1 VSIPISAQ
9 LVTQHFSVNTHTS
22 PFSKMSKDPN
32 VIRIKPYYYI
42 HVLDNNSNVTR
53 VEVGPNTY
61 TRQEHEKIVQGP
73 DPMIMIPPRHYCIIS
88 NPVIRDAKGK
98 PVFDAHGNVKIRFGD
113 EEIRFEQDPFPLY
126 PGELLFGKVNALQ
139 VVGPDAALRLRAIRD
154 FEDKTAGDEWLF
166 KGPATYKPRVEVQV
180 VEVIRATIIKPNTAL
195 KLRARKQ
202 CVDSKNASRD
212 AGEEWLVREVG
223 AYLPGVDEEI
233 VQTVAA
239 KVLTDKKAL
248 HLRATKTFNDCFG
261 VERKAGE
268 EWLVTLNEAE
278 THIPD
283 VYEEVVGEVRITT
296 LSNRQYT
303 VVLDPLDSKGRPQ
316 LGVKELR
323 VGPASF
329 FLRPGERLESG
340 IQNIHVLG
348 AEEALLLRAREAYKD
363 GDKVRSPGDK
373 WMIQGPCDY
382 VPPIEVEIIEKR
394 TFIPLD
400 ENEGIYVRDLNTG
413 KVRAVVGES
422 YLLKANEELWEKQLP
437 EAVEELLLKERTTAE
452 VRSNNYNAKFSGAPR
467 DKTRL
472 VTYRAPHGAAVQ
484 VYDYKE
490 KRARVVF
497 GPELVM
503 LGPEEQFTV
512 MSLSGDVPKRP
523 NVIKS
528 LSLLLGPD
536 FMTDIVIVETG
547 DHARLSLKL
556 SYNWYFEVNREK
568 PEEGAAIF
576 KVPDFV
582 GDACKA
588 IASRVRGAVAAVSF
602 DKFHKNSSEIIR
614 SAVFGVDRETGEVR
628 NRFFFASNNLVITNI
643 DIQSVEPVDQRTR
656 DALQKSVQLA
666 IEITTNSQEASA
678 RHDAERIEQEARG
691 RLERQ
696 KITDEAE
703 AEKAR
708 KDLLQ
713 LQAQSAAVEATGQAT
728 AEAKARAEAAQIE
741 GEAAVTQAQLKAEA
755 TQIKS
760 LADLE
765 QLRKRNLQEIEHKK
779 SMNELSVNKA
789 RELAA
794 IEAKKFKD
802 IVDAIGPE
810 TIKKIALAG
819 PEMQAK
825 LLGGLGLKSLMITDG
840 SSPINLF
847 NTAQGLIAN
856 SQ

>member
-1 VSIPISAQ
+1 
-9 LVTQHFSVNTHTS
+9 
-22 PFSKMSKDPN
+22 MSREPN
-32 VIRIKPYYYI
+32 VIRIKPYHYI

-61 TRQEHEKIVQGP
+61 TRQEHEKIVFGP
-73 DPMIMIPPRHYCIIS
+73 ESMVMIPPRHYCIIS
-88 NPVIRDAKGK
+88 NPVTKDGKGA
-98 PVFDAHGNVKIRFGD
+98 PVFDGHHNVKVRFGD
-113 EEIRFEQDPFPLY
+113 EEIRFEQEPFPLY
-126 PGELLFGKVNALQ
+126 PGEAILGKVTALQ

-154 FEDKTAGDEWLF
+154 FEDKVAGDEWLF
-166 KGPATYKPRVEVQV
+166 RGPATYKPRVEVQV
-180 VEVIRATIIKPNTAL
+180 VEIIRSTIVKPNTAL
-195 KLRARKQ
+195 KLRARKA
-202 CVDSKNASRD
+202 CNDSKGHTRE
-212 AGEEWLVREVG
+212 AGEEWLVRTVG

-233 VQTVAA
+233 VQTVPA

-248 HLRATKTFNDCFG
+248 HLRATKTFVDVLGNK
-261 VERKAGE
+261 RKAGE
-268 EWLVTLNEAE
+268 EWLVTLDDAE

-283 VYEEVVGEVRITT
+283 VYEELVGEVRITT

-303 VVLDPLDSKGRPQ
+303 VVLDPLDKQGRPQ
-316 LGVKELR
+316 LGLKQLR
-323 VGPASF
+323 VGPASC
-329 FLRPGERLESG
+329 FLRPGERLENG

-348 AEEALLLRAREAYKD
+348 AEEALLLRARENYKD
-363 GDKVRSPGDK
+363 GALARKPGDR
-373 WMIQGPCDY
+373 WMIVGPCDY
-382 VPPIEVEIIEKR
+382 VPPIEVDVLETR
-394 TFIPLD
+394 RSIPLD

-413 KVRAVVGES
+413 KVRAVIGES
-422 YLLKANEELWEKQLP
+422 YMLKADEELWEKQLP
-437 EAVEELLLKERTTAE
+437 QVVEDLLARERTSGE
-452 VRSNNYNAKFSGAPR
+452 VRAATWSAPARGGAAAQPQISAR

-484 VYDYKE
+484 IYDYKE
-490 KRARVVF
+490 KKARIVF
-497 GPELVM
+497 GPELVT

-512 MSLSGDVPKRP
+512 ADLSGDVPKRP

-528 LSLLLGPD
+528 LALLLGPD
-536 FMTDIVIVETG
+536 FMTDIVIVETS

-556 SYNWYFEVNREK
+556 SYNWFFEVDKAN
-568 PEEGAAIF
+568 PESAASIF
-576 KVPDFV
+576 RVPDFV

-602 DKFHKNSSEIIR
+602 DKFHKNSSDVIR
-614 SAVFGVDRETGEVR
+614 AAVFGIDPETEHVR
-628 NRFFFASNNLVITNI
+628 NRFFFSANNLVITNI

-678 RHDAERIEQEARG
+678 RHDAERMEQEARG

-696 KITDEAE
+696 KILDESE

-741 GEAAVTQAQLKAEA
+741 GEAAVSQSQLKAEA
-755 TQIKS
+755 TKIKAF
-760 LADLE
+760 ADLE
-765 QLRKRNLQEIEHKK
+765 QLKKKQVQEIEHKK
-779 SMNELSVNKA
+779 AMAELEVNKA

-794 IEAKKFKD
+794 IESKKFEE
-802 IVDAIGPE
+802 IVDAIGAE
-810 TIKKIALAG
+810 TIKKIAQAG

-825 LLGGLGLKSLMITDG
+825 LLQGLGLKSLMITDG

-847 NTAQGLIAN
+847 NTASGLIA
-856 SQ
+856 QHQ